1 MKAPAWFR
9 SGWPLVAAAWL
20 AWSPAP
26 AAERADFLLQVAV
39 STQAR
44 HVADW
49 VLDAGDHAGRPFVI
63 VDKLQSRVFVFG
75 GDGRLLGA
83 TPALLGLALG
93 DESVPGIGTRLISAI
108 LPQERTTPAGRFAG
122 YLQRSLVG
130 EEILWVDYDTAVA
143 LHPVSAKPTKEQ
155 RLKRMASLVVSDR
168 RITYGCINVPAVFFA
183 TVIAPLFRDGGGVIY
198 VLPETRSPRE
208 TFGSYELPALLPGLL
223 PALVPAAV
231 PALVPVVVPV
241 LVPVAMPGVMPVV
254 KPVVVPVVVPV
265 LVPVLLPVSGANRA
279 PAPPR

>member
-168 RITYGCINVPAVFFA
+168 RITYGCINVPAAFFA
-183 TVIAPLFRDGGGVIY
+183 TVIAPVFREGGGVIY

-208 TFGSYELPALLPGLL
+208 TFGSYELPALVPALLPGVL

-231 PALVPVVVPV
+231 PALI
-241 LVPVAMPGVMPVV
+241 
-254 KPVVVPVVVPV
+254 PVVVPV
-265 LVPVLLPVSGANRA
+265 LVPVLVPVVIPVVLPVLLPVSL
-279 PAPPR
+279 PR

>member
-1 MKAPAWFR
+1 MKTL
-9 SGWPLVAAAWL
+9 GWLRGGWLLLAAAWL

-26 AAERADFLLQVAV
+26 AAERANFLQQLAV

-63 VDKLQSRVFVFG
+63 VDKLQSRVFVFDG
-75 GDGRLLGA
+75 GGGLVGA

-93 DESVPGIGTRLISAI
+93 DDSVPGIGTRLISAI
-108 LPQERTTPAGRFAG
+108 LPEERTTPAGRFAG

-130 EEILWVDYDTAVA
+130 EEILWVDYETAVA

-168 RITYGCINVPAVFFA
+168 RITYGCINVPAAFFA

-241 LVPVAMPGVMPVV
+241 LVPVL
-254 KPVVVPVVVPV
+254 VPVVIPV
-265 LVPVLLPVSGANRA
+265 VVPVLLPVSR
-279 PAPPR
+279 P